1 MSEKVFGIT
10 KNILSCQLKKYE
22 VDSILEDSVPV
33 VSVEEFERYKSE
45 AKAVILQK
53 SRKIMEWESQPLV
66 SVERVKEMIKQ
77 RPCKS
82 CKHFTEWLK
91 ELKQEKGV

>member
-1 MSEKVFGIT
+1 MNG
-10 KNILSCQLKKYE
+10 
-22 VDSILEDSVPV
+22 D
-33 VSVEEFERYKSE
+33 SVEEFERYKSE

-53 SRKIMEWESQPLV
+53 SRKIMEWESQPVV
-66 SVERVKEMIKQ
+66 SVERVEEMIKQ

-82 CKHFTEWLK
+82 CRHFTEWLK